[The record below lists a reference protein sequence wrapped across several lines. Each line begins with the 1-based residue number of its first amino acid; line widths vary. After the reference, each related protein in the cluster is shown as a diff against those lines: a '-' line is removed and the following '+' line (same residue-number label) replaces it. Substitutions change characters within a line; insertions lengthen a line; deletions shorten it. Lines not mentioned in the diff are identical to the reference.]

1 MDLSAAT
8 IYSLHCPSVCEL
20 RPWLL
25 AHGEPQAEPG
35 AYQQVLVRLGQRH
48 EASHLAELG
57 DVTDLSEGTFEERID
72 RTRELIELG
81 ERVLYQPVFQS
92 TIPIDGAE
100 VRVVG
105 IPDFLIRDGSAYR
118 VRDCKLSLHADEEHH
133 PEILRQIEL
142 YGWLFEQAV
151 GTPPIALEVVLGDSS
166 IVDVPYDGGD
176 RAICTLREIK
186 LTTWRNSAKSPT

>member
-25 AHGEPQAEPG
+25 AHNEPEAEPG

-81 ERVLYQPVFQS
+81 ERILYQPVFQS
-92 TIPIDGAE
+92 TIPIDGCA
-100 VRVVG
+100 
-105 IPDFLIRDGSAYR
+105 S
-118 VRDCKLSLHADEEHH
+118 
-133 PEILRQIEL
+133 
-142 YGWLFEQAV
+142 
-151 GTPPIALEVVLGDSS
+151 
-166 IVDVPYDGGD
+166 
-176 RAICTLREIK
+176 
-186 LTTWRNSAKSPT
+186 